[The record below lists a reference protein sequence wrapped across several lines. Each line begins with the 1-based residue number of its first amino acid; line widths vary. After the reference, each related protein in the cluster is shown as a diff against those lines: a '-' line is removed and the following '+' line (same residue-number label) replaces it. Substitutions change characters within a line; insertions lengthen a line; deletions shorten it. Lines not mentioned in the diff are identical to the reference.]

1 VSRFLVKII
10 NVTWLVIVFIG
21 VPAITHASIGN
32 WNITQASTSRM
43 LLFSGLALA
52 AVINLLLG
60 FTFKKTKDR
69 ILCWEWT
76 TIFAGLLLVQ
86 YAYSRGY
93 LNFDWLKKFL
103 QSLQPRL

>member
-1 VSRFLVKII
+1 MPRVAIKLV
-10 NVTWLVIVFIG
+10 NLAWLVLVFIG

-32 WNITQASTSRM
+32 WNITQASTARM
-43 LLFSGLALA
+43 LLFGGLALA
-52 AVINLLLG
+52 AVANLLIG
-60 FTFKKTKDR
+60 FAFKKTKDR

-76 TIFAGLLLVQ
+76 VIFAGLLLVQ

-103 QSLQPRL
+103 MSLRPNL